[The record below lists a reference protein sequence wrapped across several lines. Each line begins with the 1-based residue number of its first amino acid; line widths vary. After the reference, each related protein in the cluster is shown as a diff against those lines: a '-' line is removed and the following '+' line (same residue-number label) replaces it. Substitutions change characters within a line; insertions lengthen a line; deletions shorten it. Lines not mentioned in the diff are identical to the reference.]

1 MDDPGLLV
9 QIAIMATLLLF
20 SAFFSGSETA
30 FFSLNS
36 LEKDALRQRTRG
48 KRRTIVSVLFT
59 HPDEVLVTILTGNMF
74 VNIFATSISEALGA
88 RFFGESAEFISIGAM
103 TLILLLVGEM
113 TPKNV
118 AIRHSLSFSV
128 FAERILNVIYP
139 ILRPVVGP
147 LGGIRRLVLSAYPE
161 NRRADA
167 EARNL
172 AVLSA
177 IRMGFEN
184 NTIDQ
189 SELALLERFFRFRE
203 KTAADVMI
211 PRIDVMH
218 ADASMKVGELI
229 DRLREPETDHT
240 VDLIPLRKGDLDHIT
255 GYVRRVDLVS
265 YRVSGQVDERL
276 ARLSRDVYA
285 VPASKP
291 LRELAVEMIDSA
303 AELSV
308 VVDEYGGTLGV
319 ISYSAMVD
327 YLFDTF
333 RAPEDRLVQLS
344 ADGVYRFAGSVE
356 LTDVEETLGIEMVCD
371 SRTIGGLIVELL
383 GELPRQGDAAE
394 VTGYRLTVSRIEGR
408 RVAEVEA
415 RPIA

>member
-9 QIAIMATLLLF
+9 QTALMAVLLLF

-36 LEKDALRQRTRG
+36 LEKDALRTRTRG
-48 KRRTIVSVLFT
+48 KRRTVVAVLFRQ
-59 HPDEVLVTILTGNMF
+59 PDEVLVTILTGNMF
-74 VNIFATSISEALGA
+74 VNIFSTSISEALGA
-88 RFFGESAEFISIGAM
+88 RFFGESAELISIAAM
-103 TLILLLVGEM
+103 TLTLLIVGEM
-113 TPKNV
+113 TPKNF
-118 AIRHSLSFSV
+118 AIRHSLGFSV
-128 FAERILNVIYP
+128 FAERILNLIYP
-139 ILRPVVGP
+139 VLRPIVVP
-147 LGGIRRLVLSAYPE
+147 LGAIRKLVLSAYPE

-184 NTIDQ
+184 DTIDQ

-211 PRIDVMH
+211 PRIDLVS
-218 ADASMKVGELI
+218 ADAASSVDELI
-229 DRLREPETDHT
+229 EKLRDNTIGSD
-240 VDLIPLRKGDLDHIT
+240 VDLIPLHKSDLDHIT

-265 YRVSGQVDERL
+265 YRVRGETDVRL
-276 ARLSRDVYA
+276 AKLSRDVYA

-291 LRELAVEMIDSA
+291 LRELAVEMINSSA
-303 AELSV
+303 DLSV

-319 ISYSAMVD
+319 VSYTAMVD

-333 RAPEDRLVQLS
+333 RRPEDRAVRLS
-344 ADGVYRFAGSVE
+344 SDGIYRFAGSVE
-356 LTDVEETLGIEMVCD
+356 IKDVEETLGVEFGCD
-371 SRTIGGLIVELL
+371 ARTIGGMIVERL
-383 GELPRQGDAAE
+383 GELPAVGDSVE
-394 VTGYRLTVSRIEGR
+394 CFGYTLTVSESDGR
-408 RVAEVEA
+408 RASVIEA
-415 RPIA
+415 RPGA